1 MPPRHEHN
9 ARALWSPTADETIEL
24 DRCRPPRPT
33 LQLSLSSGR
42 LILVQ
47 VMVVWNFETAD
58 RLLSELVDNEPVP
71 SLDDII
77 EWARLELE
85 TPFITPE
92 VAALAVTAVAATT
105 TAAAAPI
112 LQNNPIV
119 FFVCVNGYLFFGHYK
134 STVLK
139 FFFRR

>member
-1 MPPRHEHN
+1 
-9 ARALWSPTADETIEL
+9 
-24 DRCRPPRPT
+24 
-33 LQLSLSSGR
+33 
-42 LILVQ
+42 
-47 VMVVWNFETAD
+47 MVVWNFETAD

-139 FFFRR
+139 FFFSPVNRLRRKYMTRNANYRYTCIPVYYFHEK